1 MIPIRS
7 KSVSGA
13 NIDYHLYEEGE
24 GNFVEPFYVYG
35 EKAMTEASSKVP
47 YLHEQIKA
55 MYFIQ
60 ETCWPLD
67 IIFRFLHYF
76 YKRDCFVALLPAYV
90 FFSNG
95 RISTLCP
102 VYLVLA
108 CAAVITSLL
117 KYTIGIPRPQ
127 WSIPDLKNV
136 LVIETGWSWPSMHS
150 TLSSCLSVASTIE
163 LVKESQGSGGMDV
176 TKRYWIAAFMLNL
189 VLTPIS
195 RIYYGC
201 HWLWD
206 VIAGT
211 IIGSTVAILWSVT
224 GVVEAFEDIFN
235 NASNVD
241 TDHISFV
248 VGILVFVAFSAIVT
262 YWIANNPFN
271 DQARLMYWEKT
282 LKKNTGKSVQL
293 RPWSVAKYVWS
304 TVVLV
309 SLITSAYI
317 AEVFIVHGPDST
329 KTRWG
334 VYAVSLLIW
343 IAAFLCLRKLRGV
356 ANSWAKQHDSPEA
369 AKTLYR
375 GILYGL
381 YVPFSV
387 ITMELAAKN
396 IFSSL

>member
-1 MIPIRS
+1 
-7 KSVSGA
+7 
-13 NIDYHLYEEGE
+13 
-24 GNFVEPFYVYG
+24 
-35 EKAMTEASSKVP
+35 
-47 YLHEQIKA
+47 
-55 MYFIQ
+55 
-60 ETCWPLD
+60 
-67 IIFRFLHYF
+67 
-76 YKRDCFVALLPAYV
+76 
-90 FFSNG
+90 
-95 RISTLCP
+95 
-102 VYLVLA
+102 
-108 CAAVITSLL
+108 
-117 KYTIGIPRPQ
+117 
-127 WSIPDLKNV
+127 
-136 LVIETGWSWPSMHS
+136 MHS

-211 IIGSTVAILWSVT
+211 IIGSTVAILWGVT

-235 NASNVD
+235 NASNVEN
-241 TDHISFV
+241 DHISFV

-317 AEVFIVHGPDST
+317 AEVFIDMNLIAPDTLGRIRCIFVNLDRCISMPSKAPWCGKFMG
-329 KTRWG
+329 KTARF
-334 VYAVSLLIW
+334 S
-343 IAAFLCLRKLRGV
+343 R
-356 ANSWAKQHDSPEA
+356 SSQD
-369 AKTLYR
+369 TLQR
-375 GILYGL
+375 HF
-381 YVPFSV
+381 VRTVRPFSV